1 MLKKII
7 LKALAVY
14 FLLINI
20 IQAAESGGMPQ
31 LDPEFWFSQI
41 FWLVITFGILYLVL
55 SKLILPRIGDN
66 LETRKSQVLD
76 NLELAEKQKN
86 ESEAKLKE
94 LDNIS
99 WKTKIDAKNLF
110 NESRKK
116 LLEDINNKRQKLE
129 EEIDKEL
136 KIVEVEIEELKK
148 RSPEKVNKIAIET
161 SSDLINQLIGANVNN
176 SSITAI
182 VSDIVSKNKTSW
194 LLMQHFG

>member
-7 LKALAVY
+7 LKSLVVY
-14 FLLINI
+14 FLSINL
-20 IQAAESGGMPQ
+20 IQASESGGMPQ

-55 SKLILPRIGDN
+55 SKLILPKISDN
-66 LETRKSQVLD
+66 LEARKSQVLD
-76 NLELAEKQKN
+76 NLELAEKQRN

-94 LDNIS
+94 FDNIILKS
-99 WKTKIDAKNLF
+99 NIDAKNLF

-116 LLEDINNKRQKLE
+116 LLDDINNKRQKLE
-129 EEIDKEL
+129 EEINQEV

-148 RSPEKVNKIAIET
+148 KSPEKINKIAIET
-161 SSDLINQLIGANVNN
+161 SADLINQLIGANLNN

-182 VSDIVSKNKTSW
+182 VSDIASKNKT
-194 LLMQHFG
+194 L

>member
-7 LKALAVY
+7 FKTLVVY
-14 FLLINI
+14 FLSINI

-55 SKLILPRIGDN
+55 SKIILPKISDN
-66 LETRKSQVLD
+66 LENRKSQVLE
-76 NLELAEKQKN
+76 NLELAEKQRN

-94 LDNIS
+94 FDNIILKS
-99 WKTKIDAKNLF
+99 KIEAKNLF

-116 LLEDINNKRQKLE
+116 LLDDINNKKQKLG
-129 EEIDKEL
+129 EEIDKEV
-136 KIVEVEIEELKK
+136 KIVEAEIEELKNK
-148 RSPEKVNKIAIET
+148 SPEKINKIAIET
-161 SSDLINQLIGANVNN
+161 SANLINQLIGANVNN

-182 VSDIVSKNKTSW
+182 VSDIASKNKT
-194 LLMQHFG
+194 L